1 MPKASNTWSVS
12 AIWFGQLN
20 IWTCNACFDSTW
32 WHILLRCFY
41 VLFQLFLV
49 DFFGSRLVGSVE
61 HFLFFHILGIILL
74 FDFHIFFRGVAPP
87 PTSIYIYMI
96 TYGISPVVWN
106 IPNYIYI
113 YTYVYAEFQTL
124 KTQGTT
130 DDLAGIGPFP
140 HLTHKHG

>member
-1 MPKASNTWSVS
+1 M
-12 AIWFGQLN
+12 
-20 IWTCNACFDSTW
+20 
-32 WHILLRCFY
+32 
-41 VLFQLFLV
+41 LFQLFLV

-113 YTYVYAEFQTL
+113 YTCICKISDPEDPRDHRRPGRYR
-124 KTQGTT
+124 
-130 DDLAGIGPFP
+130 PFP
-140 HLTHKHG
+140 SLDP